1 MLNGLSSIRCLKLR
15 EEIIM
20 FKRLST
26 FILTTTAL
34 SFAGPSFAQ
43 TTLAELDA
51 SKEAAESV
59 EVIPSPIDY
68 TVYDTLMERAAVNQG
83 GRPRVAYDFLR
94 NQEVDYVSNY
104 VSFLTEQDISTLS
117 EDDKLAYWLNVQNI
131 VTVQAILQDG
141 KKANKRGL
149 KKLRGTADAPGKLW
163 TKPRVTIAGQT
174 MSLQDIET
182 KLLTEFDNPNVI
194 YGIYQGVRGG
204 PCLMRK
210 AYRGA
215 NVNEVLVE
223 NAKQYVNSNGIV
235 TVQRSVVEL
244 TPVFLWYKDIAFKGD
259 DAVLLAHLKD
269 NAKPTLKSALYRG
282 RSFEATSLNYR
293 LDNYDADKVAADR
306 AASSRAAAARP
317 APRPAPQQQQR
328 PRSGGYGS

>member
-1 MLNGLSSIRCLKLR
+1 MI
-15 EEIIM
+15 
-20 FKRLST
+20 KRLST
-26 FILTTTAL
+26 FVLASTVL
-34 SFAGPSFAQ
+34 SLAAPAFAQ

-51 SKEAAESV
+51 SKVAAETVV
-59 EVIPSPIDY
+59 EVSSPIDY
-68 TVYDTLMERAAVNQG
+68 GVYDTLMDRAAVNQG

-94 NQEVDYVSNY
+94 EQEVDYVSDY
-104 VSFLTEQDISTLS
+104 VSFLEKQDLSELS

-131 VTVQAILQDG
+131 VTVQAILQGG
-141 KKANKRGL
+141 KKTKKGL

-163 TKPRVTIAGQT
+163 TQPRVTIAGQE
-174 MSLQDIET
+174 MSLKDIET
-182 KLLTEFDNPNVI
+182 KLLTDFDNPNVI

-235 TVQRSVVEL
+235 SVARNNVVSL
-244 TPVFLWYKDIAFKGD
+244 TPVFLWYKDTVFKGD

-269 NAKPTLKSALYRG
+269 NAEPNLKSALYRG
-282 RSFEATSLNYR
+282 KSFEATSLNYR
-293 LDNYDADKVAADR
+293 LDYYDVDKATADR
-306 AASSRAAAARP
+306 LASSRAASQSTSRP
-317 APRPAPQQQQR
+317 APRRAPPQQQQR
-328 PRSGGYGS
+328 PRGGGGYGS